1 MPPLRV
7 LIVEDSE
14 TDTELM
20 LRALKAGGF
29 EPVHERVESAEAMRA
44 ALQRETWDIV
54 LSDYFLP
61 TFDAPGAL
69 ALLQE
74 LKQDVPFLV
83 VSGSVG
89 EDSAV
94 AAMKAGAHDYVMKD
108 RLQRLA
114 PAVSRAVAEAG
125 VRRESRRLEEQLRL
139 SQKLEAVG
147 RLAGGV
153 AHDFNNALT
162 AILGSTELMI
172 LDTPAGGAKRD
183 ELEIIQE
190 AATHAQDLVRQLL
203 AFSSRQLLKPVVL
216 DLNSLVRNVGKMLR
230 RLIGENIKLDT
241 ALALDLGTVC
251 ADPGQLEQVLVN
263 LAVNARDAM
272 PNGGRLTIETRNAE
286 LDGVRHIALIVSDT
300 GSGMD
305 AATLAHAFEPF
316 FTTKP
321 RGKGTGLGLA
331 TVYGIVRQSA
341 GRIDVE
347 STPGAGA
354 TFRILLPRVEE
365 PAAGAGGG
373 AAVSD
378 VAAPRRGTET
388 VLVVEDESLVRTLAR
403 KALEQAGY
411 RVLLAAGG
419 EEALEVAE
427 RHEGTIDLLMTDV
440 VLPGLS
446 GMDLARRLVQRHP
459 GLRVLF
465 TSGYP
470 DEDVAREGVFNGGMA
485 YLKKPF
491 TPSTLTG
498 KIREVLDARA

>member
-61 TFDAPGAL
+61 TFDAPSAL

-74 LKQDVPFLV
+74 LQQDVPFLV

-114 PAVSRAVAEAG
+114 PAVSRAVAESG
-125 VRRESRRLEEQLRL
+125 VRRERRRLEEQLQL

-162 AILGSTELMI
+162 AILGSTELLL
-172 LDTPAGGAKRD
+172 LDTPAGAAKRD

-190 AATHAQDLVRQLL
+190 AATHAQDLIRQLL

-286 LDGVRHIALIVSDT
+286 LDGARFIALIVSDT

-354 TFRILLPRVEE
+354 TFRILLPRVVE
-365 PAAGAGGG
+365 PAAGA
-373 AAVSD
+373 AVPE
-378 VAAPRRGTET
+378 VPAPRRGTET

-419 EEALEVAE
+419 EEALDLTE

-459 GLRVLF
+459 ALRVLF

-470 DEDVAREGVFNGGMA
+470 DEDVAREGVFNGSMA

-491 TPSTLTG
+491 TPGTLTR
-498 KIREVLDARA
+498 KIREVLDERA